1 MNVLK
6 EAAPSFFFIDLVF
19 IGVVMSAASFGK
31 DVSVRKRQLC
41 PLAISFH
48 VLSEFMYVHT

>member
-19 IGVVMSAASFGK
+19 IGVVTSAASFGK
-31 DVSVRKRQLC
+31 DVSARKRQLC

>member
-1 MNVLK
+1 MNILK
-6 EAAPSFFFIDLVF
+6 EASPSFFFIDLIF
-19 IGVVMSAASFGK
+19 IGVVTSAASFGK

-41 PLAISFH
+41 PLAISFR